1 MNNKCTVFNVLS
13 KTTREQGSKF
23 VHMRYVGSSSLLKFT
38 VTILEGVRRCQ
49 QLS

>member
-13 KTTREQGSKF
+13 KTAKEQGSKF
-23 VHMRYVGSSSLLKFT
+23 VHLTYVGSSSLLKFT
-38 VTILEGVRRCQ
+38 VTILERVRHCQ